1 MHPIPCTESAVVL
14 HLKRAPF
21 FKHASEASL
30 ARMAQ
35 GAALLEYARGETV
48 YGEDEPAEACYLVLS
63 GRVKLVHLLNNGSE
77 RLVHVMGSME
87 HAGLTC
93 MFRQTTYDCSAVAQ
107 ESCRLV

>member
-35 GAALLEYARGETV
+35 GAVLLEYARGETV
-48 YGEDEPAEACYLVLS
+48 YGEDEPAEEVS
-63 GRVKLVHLLNNGSE
+63 GTKSVG
-77 RLVHVMGSME
+77 
-87 HAGLTC
+87 
-93 MFRQTTYDCSAVAQ
+93 
-107 ESCRLV
+107 